1 MKQKTRE
8 FCKGVENACTIAREI
23 PSSYP
28 ISGPEHDFT
37 RALMKTCDSFFEE
50 LVQRLPSYQIPET
63 ASLFARALHW
73 PDVEDAHVLP
83 DGRLLVRWT
92 DYTEPCVM
100 TETEYL
106 SAIAQRSAEFSSA
119 YVDDDDEQRIEL
131 IAFFRPKIK
140 KKV

>member
-1 MKQKTRE
+1 MKQTTRE
-8 FCKGVENACTIAREI
+8 FCKGVENACRIASEI
-23 PSSYP
+23 LSSYP

-63 ASLFARALHW
+63 ASLFAHALHW

-131 IAFFRPKIK
+131 IEFCRSKIK
-140 KKV
+140 KEV